1 MRWKLDWYNFGE
13 FACAGTWPDYLT
25 RMTMLSSDSPEPCS
39 SASEVAIPTGEP
51 PLVAQPPVAATGD
64 AVPVAQPPLVVL
76 YQTAAFALSALLS
89 PYLVIPAGTVGI
101 VASQPSSKRQLILW
115 TSLSVFFSTVTPAL
129 YVVIQILRG
138 KITDVHVMERE
149 QRGGPFMVAIAS
161 CFIGAL
167 VLRQIHAPPAVYS
180 IGIVL
185 AVNGIILSWITS
197 FWKISMHVAVLSAT
211 VLAAIIVVPGIG
223 VWRIVWLI
231 PALIWARV
239 TRKRH
244 TLGQGMAACAVACVV
259 TGTVLYF
266 SINLWPRVTHKFNR
280 AVTQIQHGPRT

>member
-1 MRWKLDWYNFGE
+1 
-13 FACAGTWPDYLT
+13 
-25 RMTMLSSDSPEPCS
+25 MTTLSPDSPEPRS
-39 SASEVAIPTGEP
+39 SASEGIVPAPAEEPTTVTQPPPAEPGEAVPVPQP
-51 PLVAQPPVAATGD
+51 PLVAV
-64 AVPVAQPPLVVL
+64 
-76 YQTAAFALSALLS
+76 YQSAAFALSALLS

-101 VASQPSSKRQLILW
+101 VASQPSSESQLILW
-115 TSLSVFFSTVTPAL
+115 TALSVFFSTVTPAI

-149 QRGGPFMVAIAS
+149 QRGGPFMVAIIS

-167 VLRQIHAPPAVYS
+167 VLRQIHAPPEVYS

-223 VWRIVWLI
+223 IWRIVWLI

-244 TLGQGMAACAVACVV
+244 TIGQGMAACVVACVV

-266 SINLWPRVTHKFNR
+266 SINLWPKVTHKINR
-280 AVTQIQHGPRT
+280 VMTQIQHGPRT